1 MTNAND
7 YQAAEV
13 VAVGNAE
20 SMILG
25 EKYLYMVDTLW
36 ISPMFLRTNDVVWY
50 ADSESAELVGGLAFL
65 AQYSNVHRNKR

>member
-13 VAVGNAE
+13 VAVGKAG

-36 ISPMFLRTNDVVWY
+36 ISPMFLRNNDVVWY
-50 ADSESAELVGGLAFL
+50 ADTESAD
-65 AQYSNVHRNKR
+65 